1 MGRFAPGEV
10 SQISQIPQ
18 IPQIEV
24 ASFPIGFKGLIQIP
38 MTVIL

>member
-18 IPQIEV
+18 IEV
-24 ASFPIGFKGLIQIP
+24 ASSPIGFKGLIQIP